1 MSEIIHKKPR
11 INQLKVGSR
20 IYAEINDKYAIAI
33 VLEAD
38 RENDRF
44 RLFVINLDKDKNLI
58 NEWTRERNEK
68 EFRRVLNQVTYF
80 IK

>member
-1 MSEIIHKKPR
+1 MSDIIRKKPR

-20 IYAEINDKYAIAI
+20 IYAEISGKYAIAI

-38 RENDRF
+38 HKNDHF
-44 RLFVINLDKDKNLI
+44 RLHIFNFDENKNFTQEWSKSWNTKD
-58 NEWTRERNEK
+58 
-68 EFRRVLNQVTYF
+68 FRRVINQVTYF

>member
-1 MSEIIHKKPR
+1 MSDIIRKKPR
-11 INQLKVGSR
+11 INQLKAGSR

-38 RENDRF
+38 RKNDHF
-44 RLFVINLDKDKNLI
+44 RMYIINLDKDKNLI
-58 NEWTRERNEK
+58 NEWTREWNEK
-68 EFRRVLNQVTYF
+68 DFRNVLNQVTYF

>member
-1 MSEIIHKKPR
+1 MSNIIHKKPR

-20 IYAEINDKYAIAI
+20 IYAEIGDKYAVAI

-38 RENDRF
+38 HKNDHF
-44 RLFVINLDKDKNLI
+44 RLYVMNFDKDKNFTI
-58 NEWTRERNEK
+58 EWSKSFNTKDFRNVMK
-68 EFRRVLNQVTYF
+68 QVTYF

>member
-1 MSEIIHKKPR
+1 MSEIIRKKPR

-20 IYAEINDKYAIAI
+20 IYAEIGDKYAIAI

-38 RENDRF
+38 HKNDHF
-44 RLFVINLDKDKNLI
+44 RLFVMNFDKDKNFTI
-58 NEWTRERNEK
+58 EWSKAFNTK
-68 EFRRVLNQVTYF
+68 DFRRVINQVTYF

>member
-1 MSEIIHKKPR
+1 MSDIIHKKPR

-20 IYAEINDKYAIAI
+20 IYAEIGDKYAVAI

-38 RENDRF
+38 HKNDHF
-44 RLFVINLDKDKNLI
+44 RLYVMNFDKDKNFTQ
-58 NEWTRERNEK
+58 EWSRAWKTN
-68 EFRRVLNQVTYF
+68 EFRSVMKQVTYF